1 MFKNL
6 FVLTFFLLVN
16 LIFDSFFHS
25 KILDEPKHIVVQQG
39 MKLDDITELLFENE
53 IIKNKLAFKI
63 WIKLNFYEKKLKYGE
78 YFFHKKLSI
87 LDVSNKLVSGNSIHR
102 KLTIIEGSYKY
113 NLLQTL
119 KQIDPNTNLSLIDI
133 PDNIIAN
140 TYSYELTD
148 SAERIISNI
157 LDLSSKY
164 ADKIWNKRNKRIPL
178 QDVSE
183 MFVLGSIV
191 EKETSLKRE
200 KSIIAGVFFNRLEKK
215 MRLQSDPTVE
225 FSITKGQKKL
235 GRSLLRKDLK
245 FASDFN
251 TYLNFGLPPSPIC
264 FPGIESLNGVVN
276 PYKSDF
282 LYFVSNNTDG
292 GHFFSSNYKD
302 HLKKIRHIKSMKKNG
317 N

>member
-1 MFKNL
+1 MSHWFLKKYKIVFKNL

-39 MKLDDITELLFENE
+39 MKLDDITEILFENE

-164 ADKIWNKRNKRIPL
+164 ADKIWDKRNKRIPL

-215 MRLQSDPTVE
+215 MRLQSDPTV
-225 FSITKGQKKL
+225 IYGL
-235 GRSLLRKDLK
+235 KD
-245 FASDFN
+245 F
-251 TYLNFGLPPSPIC
+251 
-264 FPGIESLNGVVN
+264 
-276 PYKSDF
+276 
-282 LYFVSNNTDG
+282 DG
-292 GHFFSSNYKD
+292 N
-302 HLKKIRHIKSMKKNG
+302 LKK
-317 N
+317 